1 MSVVINPGVEAD
13 PRLLNTG
20 PSPFGWHRYET
31 ALRCLA
37 AYGYGVEARKLG
49 LRHDAPQLARGTLVH
64 LGLATEG
71 TASAGAAAAGG
82 AAEALGAAAAGAAT
96 ERQGK

>member
-1 MSVVINPGVEAD
+1 MGALFDEGLGVPRDSRAAASWFARLAEHGDIDAKLALVALSLKGVAEA
-13 PRLLNTG
+13 
-20 PSPFGWHRYET
+20 T
-31 ALRCLA
+31 AA
-37 AYGYGVEARKLG
+37 FAR
-49 LRHDAPQLARGTLVH
+49 LVH